1 MTQARTQ
8 APQAPRPWH
17 QLSVHETLAIQ
28 VTSAAGL
35 SQDQI
40 RRRQETHGLNALPPP
55 ARRSAWLR
63 FLGHFNDVLI
73 YILLAAA
80 VVTSLMGH
88 WLDTTVI
95 LAVAVINA
103 IIGYVQ
109 ESRAER
115 SLDGIRNMMSNRAR
129 VVRDGQKEDIDAR
142 DLVPGDIVILRPGDK
157 IPADVRLFDAHN
169 LHVEESMLTGESTVV
184 EKHDAPL
191 PGDAALG
198 DRLNIGFSGTHVSA
212 GNARGIV
219 IATGSDTEI
228 GHINRMMTDV
238 HALQT
243 PLLRQM
249 ALLGKRIFH
258 VVLVMVAVLFV
269 VGRYLLGMP
278 LPDLLLSLISIA
290 VASVP
295 EGLPAIISIIL
306 SLGVQRMARN
316 RAIIRKLP
324 TVETLGAMT
333 VICSDK
339 TGTLTMNE
347 MTAKNVLLAQGV
359 YHVAG
364 DNYQPIGEITRASDG
379 LPVDWRHEDALTRFV
394 RAAAIC
400 NDSQLHED
408 ADGQWRIVGG
418 PTEGAMM
425 VLAAKAGQ
433 GLDGV
438 AKHGKVPFDSGYKY
452 MARRCDDH
460 GHNLIYVTGAPDVLF
475 RLCAHEQGEHGPQP
489 LRLDYWERGLA
500 AFAQQ
505 GLRTLAAAYKPGAAG
520 ATALSHADF
529 QDGLI
534 LLGVAGIMDPP
545 RPEAIAA
552 IALCNQA
559 GIRVKMITGDHPET
573 ALAIGAMLGMTH
585 VREAVTGAQL
595 EQMNDEELAARV
607 RDHDIFARTSPEHK
621 LRLVRALQGMG
632 EVVGMTGDGVN
643 DAPALKQADVGVAMG
658 IKGTEVTKE
667 AADMVLA
674 DDNFASIAYAVRE
687 GRRVYD
693 NLKKTIL
700 FILPT
705 NLAQGLLVIAA
716 LLAGAQ
722 APLTPLQILWM
733 NMATSI
739 TLSFGL
745 AFEPAEPGMMHRPP
759 RDPAKSILDAFAIWR
774 IAFVGLLFMASAFV
788 IEKSLIA
795 AGRDADF
802 IRTVILQTLVTAQW
816 TYLFNCRLQDRFP
829 LTPSMFR
836 NKALWLVTILLGLL
850 QCALIYLPGMNR
862 VFGTVP
868 LPPEYWTLTLVAAGV
883 LFCIVEGEKW
893 VLRRW
898 RARRTQK
905 MPINVKVPAARR

>member
-1 MTQARTQ
+1 MTQANTQ
-8 APQAPRPWH
+8 APHAPQPWH
-17 QLSVHETLAIQ
+17 QLSVDQTFSSQ
-28 VTSAAGL
+28 VTSPSGL

-40 RRRQETHGLNALPPP
+40 RRRQETFGLNALPPP
-55 ARRSAWLR
+55 VRRSAWLR

-73 YILLAAA
+73 YILLGAAA
-80 VVTSLMGH
+80 VTSLMGH
-88 WLDTTVI
+88 WLDTAVI
-95 LAVAVINA
+95 LAVAIINA
-103 IIGYVQ
+103 VIGYVQ
-109 ESRAER
+109 ESKAER
-115 SLDGIRNMMSNRAR
+115 SLDGIRGMLSNHAR

-157 IPADVRLFDAHN
+157 IPADVRLFDTH
-169 LHVEESMLTGESTVV
+169 HFRVEESMLTGESTIV

-191 PGDAALG
+191 AGDAPLG
-198 DRLNIGFSGTHVSA
+198 DRLNLGFSGTHVSA

-219 IATGSDTEI
+219 VTTGSDTEI
-228 GHINRMMTDV
+228 GHINRMMSDV
-238 HALQT
+238 RTLQT

-249 ALLGKRIFH
+249 EQLGKRIFQ
-258 VVLVMVAVLFV
+258 VVLVMVAALFLI
-269 VGRYLLGMP
+269 GRYLLDMP
-278 LPDLLLSLISIA
+278 LADLLLSLISIA
-290 VASVP
+290 VAAVP

-347 MTAKNVLLAQGV
+347 MTARNVLLAEGT
-359 YHVAG
+359 YRVAG
-364 DNYQPIGEITRASDG
+364 DNTPPVGEITRESDG
-379 LPVDWRHEDALTRFV
+379 LPVDWRREDALMRFV
-394 RAAAIC
+394 RASAIC

-408 ADGQWRIVGG
+408 ADGQWRIVGA

-438 AKHGKVPFDSGYKY
+438 DKHGKVPFDSSYKY

-460 GHNLIYVTGAPDVLF
+460 GQNLIYVTGAPDVLF
-475 RLCAHEQGEHGPQP
+475 RLCAREQGEHGPRA
-489 LRLDYWERGLA
+489 LRLDYWEKGLE
-500 AFAQQ
+500 AFAHQ

-520 ATALSHADF
+520 ATALDHADF
-529 QDGLI
+529 QEGLI

-545 RPEAIAA
+545 RPEAIVA
-552 IALCNQA
+552 IAHCNQA

-573 ALAIGAMLGMTH
+573 AMAIGAMLGMTH
-585 VREAVTGAQL
+585 TSDAITGAQL
-595 EQMNDEELAARV
+595 QHIGDEELARLA

-621 LRLVRALQGMG
+621 LRLVRALQSLG

-705 NLAQGLLVIAA
+705 NLAQALLVIAA
-716 LLAGAQ
+716 ILGGAL
-722 APLTPLQILWM
+722 APLSPLQILWM
-733 NMATSI
+733 NMATST

-759 RDPAKSILDAFAIWR
+759 RAPGKSILDGFAIWR
-774 IAFVGLLFMASAFV
+774 IAFVGVLFTATAFV
-788 IEKSLIA
+788 IERSLIA
-795 AGRDADF
+795 AGREPDF

-816 TYLFNCRLQDRFP
+816 TYLLNCRLQDRFS
-829 LTPSMFR
+829 LTLSMFR
-836 NKALWLVTILLGLL
+836 NKALWLVTIALGLL
-850 QCALIYLPGMNR
+850 QCAVIYLPWMNR

-868 LPPEYWTLTLVAAGV
+868 LPPEYWTLTLVAAAGI
-883 LFCIVEGEKW
+883 FCIIELEKLI
-893 VLRRW
+893 LRTW
-898 RARRTQK
+898 RARRARPVLAQR
-905 MPINVKVPAARR
+905 PAS

>member
-1 MTQARTQ
+1 MTQANTQ

-17 QLSVHETLAIQ
+17 QLSVDETMGVQ
-28 VTSAAGL
+28 VTSPAGL

-73 YILLAAA
+73 YILLGAA

-88 WLDTTVI
+88 WLDTGVI

-103 IIGYVQ
+103 VIGYVQ

-115 SLDGIRNMMSNRAR
+115 SLDGIRNMLSNHAR
-129 VVRDGQKEDIDAR
+129 VVRDGQKEEIDAH

-157 IPADVRLFDAHN
+157 IPADVRLFDTHT
-169 LHVEESMLTGESTVV
+169 LRVEESMLTGESTVV

-191 PGDAALG
+191 PGDAPLG
-198 DRLNIGFSGTHVSA
+198 DRLNLGFSGTHVSA

-219 IATGSDTEI
+219 VATGSDTEI
-228 GHINRMMTDV
+228 GHINRMMTNV
-238 HALQT
+238 QALQT

-249 ALLGKRIFH
+249 EHLGKRIFQ
-258 VVLVMVAVLFV
+258 VVLVMVAALFV
-269 VGRYLLGMP
+269 LGRYVLDMP
-278 LPDLLLSLISIA
+278 LSDLLMSLISIA

-359 YHVAG
+359 YRVSG
-364 DNYQPIGEITRASDG
+364 DNYRPVGEITRESDG
-379 LPVDWRHEDALTRFV
+379 TPVDWPREDALTRFV

-460 GHNLIYVTGAPDVLF
+460 GRNVIYVTGAPDVLF
-475 RLCAHEQGEHGPQP
+475 KLCAQEQGEHGPQP
-489 LRLDYWERGLA
+489 LRQDYWERGLE
-500 AFAQQ
+500 AFAHQ

-520 ATALSHADF
+520 ATALDHPDF

-545 RPEAIAA
+545 RPEAIEA
-552 IALCNQA
+552 IAQCNQA

-595 EQMNDEELAARV
+595 QQIGDDQLAALA

-693 NLKKTIL
+693 NLRKTIL

-705 NLAQGLLVIAA
+705 NLAQGLLVIVA

-739 TLSFGL
+739 TLAFGL
-745 AFEPAEPGMMHRPP
+745 AFEPAEPGMMQRPP
-759 RDPAKSILDAFAIWR
+759 RDPAKSILDGFAIWR
-774 IAFVGLLFMASAFV
+774 IAFVGLLFTISAFI

-795 AGRDADF
+795 AGRDPDF

-850 QCALIYLPGMNR
+850 QCALIYLPAMNR
-862 VFGTVP
+862 IFGTVP
-868 LPPEYWTLTLVAAGV
+868 LPATYWTLTLVAAAV
-883 LFCIVEGEKW
+883 LFCVVEIEKL
-893 VLRRW
+893 VLRTW
-898 RARRTQK
+898 RARVGAPAQK
-905 MPINVKVPAARR
+905 CQQM

>member
-35 SQDQI
+35 SQNQI

-520 ATALSHADF
+520 ATVLSHADF

-552 IALCNQA
+552 IGLCNQA

-585 VREAVTGAQL
+585 VREAITGAQL
-595 EQMNDEELAARV
+595 QQMGDEELAARV

-898 RARRTQK
+898 RARRTEK
-905 MPINVKVPAARR
+905 MPINVKVPAPRR

>member
-585 VREAVTGAQL
+585 VREAITGAQL
-595 EQMNDEELAARV
+595 EQMGDEELAARV

-850 QCALIYLPGMNR
+850 QCALVYLPGMNR

>member
-1 MTQARTQ
+1 MTQANTQ

-17 QLSVHETLAIQ
+17 QCSVRETLDTQ
-28 VTSAAGL
+28 VTSPSGL
-35 SQDQI
+35 SHDQV
-40 RRRQETHGLNALPPP
+40 RRRQETYGLNALPPP

-80 VVTSLMGH
+80 VVTALMAH
-88 WLDTTVI
+88 WLDTIVI
-95 LAVAVINA
+95 LSVAVINA
-103 IIGYVQ
+103 VIGYVQ

-115 SLDGIRNMMSNRAR
+115 SLDGIRNMLSNQAR
-129 VVRDGQKEDIDAR
+129 VVRDGQKEEIDAR
-142 DLVPGDIVILRPGDK
+142 YLVPGDIVILRPGDK
-157 IPADVRLFDAHN
+157 IPADVRLFDTHN
-169 LHVEESMLTGESTVV
+169 FRVEESMLTGESTVV
-184 EKHDAPL
+184 QKHDAPL
-191 PGDAALG
+191 PGDAPLG
-198 DRLNIGFSGTHVSA
+198 DRLNLGFSGTHVSA

-228 GHINRMMTDV
+228 GHINRMMSNVQT
-238 HALQT
+238 LQT

-249 ALLGKRIFH
+249 ALLGKRIFQ
-258 VVLVMVAVLFV
+258 VVLVMVAALFV
-269 VGRYLLGMP
+269 LGRYVFGMS

-347 MTAKNVLLAQGV
+347 MTARNVLLAQGV
-359 YHVAG
+359 YRVSG
-364 DNYQPIGEITRASDG
+364 DNYRPVGEITREPDG
-379 LPVDWRHEDALTRFV
+379 ARVDWRREDALTRFV

-438 AKHGKVPFDSGYKY
+438 TKHGKVPFDSGYKY
-452 MARRCDDH
+452 MARRCDDR
-460 GHNLIYVTGAPDVLF
+460 GQNLIYVTGAPDVLF
-475 RLCAHEQGEHGPQP
+475 KLCAREQGESEPQP
-489 LRLDYWERGLA
+489 LRLDYWERGLQ
-500 AFAQQ
+500 AFAHQ

-520 ATALSHADF
+520 ATALDHPDF

-545 RPEAIAA
+545 RPEAIEA
-552 IALCNQA
+552 IAQCNQA

-585 VREAVTGAQL
+585 VSQAVTGAQL
-595 EQMNDEELAARV
+595 EQTSDDELAALA

-632 EVVGMTGDGVN
+632 DVVGMTGDGVN

-693 NLKKTIL
+693 NLRKTIL

-739 TLSFGL
+739 TLAFGL
-745 AFEPAEPGMMHRPP
+745 AFEPAEPGVMQRPP
-759 RDPAKSILDAFAIWR
+759 RDPAKSILDGFAVWR
-774 IAFVGLLFMASAFV
+774 IVFVGLLFTASAYV
-788 IEKSLIA
+788 IEKSLIT
-795 AGRDADF
+795 AGRDPDF

-836 NKALWLVTILLGLL
+836 NKALWLVTIMLGVL
-850 QCALIYLPGMNR
+850 QGALIYLPVMNR

-868 LPPEYWTLTLVAAGV
+868 LPPEYWTLTLVAAGI
-883 LFCIVEGEKW
+883 LFCVVEAEKL
-893 VLRRW
+893 VLRTW
-898 RARRTQK
+898 RARGRPQK
-905 MPINVKVPAARR
+905 CQQI

>member
-228 GHINRMMTDV
+228 GHINRMMTDL

-585 VREAVTGAQL
+585 VREAITGAQL
-595 EQMNDEELAARV
+595 QQMGDEELAARV

-643 DAPALKQADVGVAMG
+643 DAPALKRADVGVAMG

-850 QCALIYLPGMNR
+850 QCALVYLPGMNR

>member
-1 MTQARTQ
+1 MTQANSQ
-8 APQAPRPWH
+8 APQVPQPWH
-17 QLSVHETLAIQ
+17 QLSVDETLGIQ
-28 VTSAAGL
+28 VTSPSGL

-73 YILLAAA
+73 YILLGAA

-88 WLDTTVI
+88 WLDTVVI

-103 IIGYVQ
+103 VIGYVQ

-115 SLDGIRNMMSNRAR
+115 SLDGIRNMLSNHAR
-129 VVRDGQKEDIDAR
+129 VVRDGQKEEIDAR

-157 IPADVRLFDAHN
+157 IPADVRLFDTHN
-169 LHVEESMLTGESTVV
+169 FRVEESMLTGESTVV

-191 PGDAALG
+191 PGDAPLG
-198 DRLNIGFSGTHVSA
+198 DRLNLGFSGTHVSA

-219 IATGSDTEI
+219 VATGSDTEI
-228 GHINRMMTDV
+228 GHINRMMTNV
-238 HALQT
+238 QTLQT

-249 ALLGKRIFH
+249 ELLGKRIFQ
-258 VVLVMVAVLFV
+258 VVLVMVAALFV
-269 VGRYLLGMP
+269 LGRYVLDMP
-278 LPDLLLSLISIA
+278 LPDLLMSLISIA

-359 YHVAG
+359 YRVSG
-364 DNYQPIGEITRASDG
+364 DNYRPVGEIARESDG
-379 LPVDWRHEDALTRFV
+379 TPVDWQREHALTRFV

-438 AKHGKVPFDSGYKY
+438 AKHGKVPFDSAYKY

-460 GHNLIYVTGAPDVLF
+460 GQNLIYVTGAPDVLF
-475 RLCAHEQGEHGPQP
+475 ELCAQEQGDDGPQA
-489 LRLDYWERGLA
+489 LRLDYWERGLE
-500 AFAQQ
+500 AFAHQ
-505 GLRTLAAAYKPGAAG
+505 GLRTLAAAYKPGTPG
-520 ATALSHADF
+520 ATALDHPDF
-529 QDGLI
+529 KDGLI

-545 RPEAIAA
+545 RPEAIEA
-552 IALCNQA
+552 IAQCNQA

-595 EQMNDEELAARV
+595 QQISDDQLAALA

-705 NLAQGLLVIAA
+705 NLAQGLLVIVA

-739 TLSFGL
+739 TLAFGL
-745 AFEPAEPGMMHRPP
+745 AFEPAEPGMMQRPP
-759 RDPAKSILDAFAIWR
+759 RDPAKSILDGFAIWR
-774 IAFVGLLFMASAFV
+774 IAFVGLLFTTSAFI

-795 AGRDADF
+795 AGRDPDF

-836 NKALWLVTILLGLL
+836 NKALWLVTILLGVL

-883 LFCIVEGEKW
+883 LFCVVEIEKL
-893 VLRRW
+893 VLRTW
-898 RARRTQK
+898 RARRARLEVAQR
-905 MPINVKVPAARR
+905 PAG

>member
-1 MTQARTQ
+1 MTQANTQ
-8 APQAPRPWH
+8 APQAPQSWH
-17 QLSVHETLAIQ
+17 QLSVDETLAAQ
-28 VTSAAGL
+28 VTSPSGL
-35 SQDQI
+35 SEDQI
-40 RRRQETHGLNALPPP
+40 RRRQEAHGLNALPPP
-55 ARRSAWLR
+55 ARRSALLR

-73 YILLAAA
+73 YILLGAA

-88 WLDTTVI
+88 WLDTAVI

-115 SLDGIRNMMSNRAR
+115 SLDGIRNMLSNHAR
-129 VVRDGQKEDIDAR
+129 VVRDGQKEEIDAR

-157 IPADVRLFDAHN
+157 IPADVRLFDTHN
-169 LHVEESMLTGESTVV
+169 FRVEESMLTGESTVV
-184 EKHDAPL
+184 EKHEAAL
-191 PGDAALG
+191 PGDAPLG
-198 DRLNIGFSGTHVSA
+198 DRLNLGFSGTHVAA

-219 IATGSDTEI
+219 VATGSDTEI
-228 GHINRMMTDV
+228 GHINRMMSDV
-238 HALQT
+238 QALQT

-249 ALLGKRIFH
+249 EQLGKRIFQ
-258 VVLVMVAVLFV
+258 VVLVMVAALF
-269 VGRYLLGMP
+269 LLGRFVMDMP
-278 LPDLLLSLISIA
+278 LADLMMSLISIA
-290 VASVP
+290 VAAVP

-359 YHVAG
+359 YRVAG
-364 DNYQPIGEITRASDG
+364 DTYRPEGDITRDADG
-379 LPVDWRHEDALTRFV
+379 QLVDWASEDALTRFV

-433 GLDGV
+433 GLDSV
-438 AKHGKVPFDSGYKY
+438 DKHGKVPFDSSYKY

-460 GHNLIYVTGAPDVLF
+460 GQNVIYVTGAPDVLF
-475 RLCAHEQGEHGPQP
+475 KLCNQEQGEHGPQP
-489 LRLDYWERGLA
+489 LRLDYWESGLE
-500 AFAQQ
+500 AFAHQ
-505 GLRTLAAAYKPGAAG
+505 GLRTLAAAYKPGQQG
-520 ATALSHADF
+520 ATALDHPDF

-545 RPEAIAA
+545 RPEAIEA
-552 IALCNQA
+552 IAQCTQA

-573 ALAIGAMLGMTH
+573 ALAIGAMLGMAHT
-585 VREAVTGAQL
+585 REAVTGAQL
-595 EQMNDEELAARV
+595 QEISDDELAVLA

-621 LRLVRALQGMG
+621 LRLVRALQGLG

-693 NLKKTIL
+693 NLRKTIL

-716 LLAGAQ
+716 LLAGAL

-739 TLSFGL
+739 TLAFGL
-745 AFEPAEPGMMHRPP
+745 AFEPAEPGMMQRAP
-759 RDPAKSILDAFAIWR
+759 RDPKKPILDGFAIWR
-774 IAFVGLLFMASAFV
+774 IAFVGMLFTTAAFI

-795 AGRDADF
+795 AGRDPDF

-829 LTPSMFR
+829 ITPSMFR

-850 QCALIYLPGMNR
+850 QCALIYLPWMNR

-883 LFCIVEGEKW
+883 LFCIVEVEKLI
-893 VLRRW
+893 LRTW
-898 RARRTQK
+898 RAQRGQAALARH
-905 MPINVKVPAARR
+905 PAS

>member
-1 MTQARTQ
+1 MTQANTQTPQ
-8 APQAPRPWH
+8 APQPWY
-17 QLSVHETLAIQ
+17 QLSVEDTLGAQ
-28 VTSAAGL
+28 VTSPAGL

-40 RRRQETHGLNALPPP
+40 RRRQETFGLNALPPP
-55 ARRSAWLR
+55 ARRSALLR

-73 YILLAAA
+73 YILLGAA

-88 WLDTTVI
+88 WLDTVVI

-103 IIGYVQ
+103 IIGHVQ

-115 SLDGIRNMMSNRAR
+115 SLDGIRNMLSNHAR
-129 VVRDGQKEDIDAR
+129 VVRDGQKEEIDAR

-157 IPADVRLFDAHN
+157 IPADVRLFDTHN
-169 LHVEESMLTGESTVV
+169 FRVEESMLTGESTVV
-184 EKHDAPL
+184 EKHEAAL
-191 PGDAALG
+191 PGDAPLG
-198 DRLNIGFSGTHVSA
+198 DRLNLGFSGTHVSA
-212 GNARGIV
+212 GNARGVV

-228 GHINRMMTDV
+228 GHINRMMSDV
-238 HALQT
+238 QTLQT

-249 ALLGKRIFH
+249 ELLGKRIFQ
-258 VVLVMVAVLFV
+258 VVLIMVAALFLI
-269 VGRYLLGMP
+269 GRYVLDMP
-278 LPDLLLSLISIA
+278 LQDLLMSLISIA
-290 VASVP
+290 VAAVP

-347 MTAKNVLLAQGV
+347 MTAKNVLLAQGT
-359 YHVAG
+359 YRVAG
-364 DNYQPIGEITRASDG
+364 DNYRPVGEISRESDG
-379 LPVDWRHEDALTRFV
+379 QPVDWQHEDALTRFV
-394 RAAAIC
+394 RASAIC

-408 ADGQWRIVGG
+408 PGGQWRIVGG

-438 AKHGKVPFDSGYKY
+438 DKHGKVPFDSSYKY

-460 GHNLIYVTGAPDVLF
+460 GQNIIYVTGAPDVLF
-475 RLCAHEQGEHGPQP
+475 QLCAQEQGEHGPQP

-500 AFAQQ
+500 AFAHQ
-505 GLRTLAAAYKPGAAG
+505 GLRTLAAAYKPGSPG
-520 ATALSHADF
+520 ATALDHADF
-529 QDGLI
+529 QDGLV

-545 RPEAIAA
+545 RPEAIEA
-552 IALCNQA
+552 IAHCNQA

-585 VREAVTGAQL
+585 TSEAITGAQL
-595 EQMNDEELAARV
+595 QQIGDEELAALA

-621 LRLVRALQGMG
+621 LRLVRALQSLG

-643 DAPALKQADVGVAMG
+643 DAPALKQANVGVAMG

-693 NLKKTIL
+693 NLRKTIL

-705 NLAQGLLVIAA
+705 NLAQALLVIVAI
-716 LLAGAQ
+716 LAGALT
-722 APLTPLQILWM
+722 PLTPLQILWM
-733 NMATSI
+733 NMATST

-745 AFEPAEPGMMHRPP
+745 AFEPGEPGLMHRPP
-759 RDPAKSILDAFAIWR
+759 RDPAKSILDGFAIWR
-774 IAFVGLLFMASAFV
+774 IAFVGILFTITAFI
-788 IEKSLIA
+788 IESGLTA
-795 AGRDADF
+795 AGREPDF

-816 TYLFNCRLQDRFP
+816 TYLFNCRLQDRFSIT
-829 LTPSMFR
+829 LSMFR
-836 NKALWLVTILLGLL
+836 NKALWLVTIALGLL
-850 QCALIYLPGMNR
+850 QCAVIYLPWMNQ

-883 LFCIVEGEKW
+883 LFVIVEIEKLI
-893 VLRRW
+893 LRTW
-898 RARRTQK
+898 RARRARPDLAQR
-905 MPINVKVPAARR
+905 PAA